1 LTRRA
6 SSVTG
11 RAFPWE
17 GLDQERRNAL
27 LLYGAIGVVLVIAAA
42 LVAWGYYKDKIAP
55 RHETVLTVGSRNFDV
70 AFVERRV
77 RANARIGNLGANSTL
92 QDIVLNALKAI
103 ELEEVLRQTA
113 KLQGMT
119 VTDADID
126 NEIRVRLGL
135 PSGVARNVF
144 AAGYRSEVLRT
155 GLPVKEYRE
164 IIAAQII
171 QERLTTQFQDAA
183 PNQAEQVDAQIIK
196 TKDEATIKDAKQR
209 LDRGDKFNLTAA
221 SLSID
226 SSKDQGGE
234 LGWVTQA
241 ELTPK
246 AGETLF
252 SLPVGQVSD
261 PVQDYNGWYIV
272 LARDKQT
279 RDVDGAQ
286 KQRIAAQTLD
296 NTLQQ
301 TRVKVGS
308 TSKITDRQVLDIGTK
323 ALKG

>member
-1 LTRRA
+1 MTRRA
-6 SSVTG
+6 SSVAG
-11 RAFPWE
+11 RTFPWE

-27 LLYGAIGVVLVIAAA
+27 LLYGAIGVVLVIAAG
-42 LVAWGYYKDKIAP
+42 LIAWGYYKDKVAP
-55 RHETVLTVGSRNFDV
+55 RHETVLVVGDRKFDV
-70 AFVERRV
+70 AFLERRV
-77 RANARIGNLGANSTL
+77 RANVRIGNLGANATIQNIVVSAL
-92 QDIVLNALKAI
+92 QAI
-103 ELEEVLRQTA
+103 ELEEELRQTA
-113 KLQGMT
+113 KLRGMT

-126 NEIRVRLGL
+126 NEVRVRLGL
-135 PSGVARNVF
+135 PDGVARNVF
-144 AAGYRSEVLRT
+144 AVGYRSEVLKT
-155 GLPVKEYRE
+155 GLPVNEYRE

-171 QERLTTQFQDAA
+171 QDRLTKEFEAAA
-183 PNQAEQVDAQIIK
+183 PDQAEQVDAQIIK

-226 SSKDQGGE
+226 NSKDQGGE

-246 AGETLF
+246 AGEALF
-252 SLPVGQVSD
+252 SLPLGQVSD
-261 PVQDYNGWYIV
+261 PIQDYDGWYIV

-279 RDVDGAQ
+279 RDVDAAQ
-286 KQRIAAQTLD
+286 KQRIAAKTLD

-308 TSKITDRQVLDIGTK
+308 SNKITDQQILDIGTK